1 MCQTL
6 YELAKKADKALKP
19 FNFITFGPG
28 GSDYYGLLHIIQSFD
43 FNDLLDKWFRHLSN
57 KMSIPSFLFPLKKGE
72 HQEIVMNLRYPQK
85 LTPELPRDK
94 VRKVGCTELAL
105 IHHLTC
111 IYTYQRNKWQNL
123 QDVIN
128 RRHQTNF
135 YAAVISAVVQGI
147 DNGMDEESIYRL
159 MHLWGSMMVL
169 NDLDYR
175 KLYYYNHHSKKPEK
189 WEKNLDKLS
198 QIFVPYGELS
208 ADYKE
213 YYLILYRVIYQ
224 VFLKMRDTPDDDIQ
238 HWMVFTT
245 ENTSGLREDTTGDK
259 ILNRIIKDVW
269 QGKYDGCFF

>member
-1 MCQTL
+1 MAENPRIIT
-6 YELAKKADKALKP
+6 ERADKALEK
-19 FNFITFGPG
+19 FDSITFGPG

-43 FNDLLDKWFRHLSN
+43 FNDLLDKWFRHLSK
-57 KMSIPSFLFPLKKGE
+57 KMMIPLFLFPLKKGE
-72 HQEIVMNLRYPQK
+72 HHEIVMNLRYPKK
-85 LTPELPRDK
+85 LTPELPRSK

-105 IHHLTC
+105 IHHITC
-111 IYTYQRNKWQNL
+111 IYTHQRNKWQNL
-123 QDVIN
+123 QDVIS

-147 DNGMDEESIYRL
+147 DKGMNEESIYHL

-175 KLYYYNHHSKKPEK
+175 KMYYYNHHSKKPEK